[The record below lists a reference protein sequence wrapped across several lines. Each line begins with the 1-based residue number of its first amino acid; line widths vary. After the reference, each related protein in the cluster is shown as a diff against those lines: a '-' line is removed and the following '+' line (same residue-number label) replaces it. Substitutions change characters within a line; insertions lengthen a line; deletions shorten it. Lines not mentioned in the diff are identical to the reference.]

1 MKHPLDNKTVDW
13 VQQVVKCVVPVSG
26 GKDSQTCLELA
37 IEHFGKES
45 VIGLFCDTQFEHPMT
60 YEHIE
65 NMCDLYQV
73 EIIVRNDG
81 NVLDQCIKWG
91 RFPSDNVNFCTN
103 YLKINVGKKFYK
115 ELAEQQGCGFE
126 VWYGL
131 RSAESQQR
139 EKRYGNKIND
149 ELYAPHEIMPS
160 KYPKYLEKLG
170 VMMRLPIIDWMEK
183 EVFEFLGSKINPL
196 YSHGFNR
203 VGCFPCLAGGDG
215 PKEKAF
221 QFDSFGQSQLKKVR
235 EVEKVIGKSVFT
247 SKGASQR
254 NNEAQL
260 CMFCQI

>member
-13 VQQVVKCVVPVSG
+13 VQQVVKCVVPISG

-37 IEHFGKES
+37 IEHFGKEN

-65 NMCDLYQV
+65 NMRDLYQV

-131 RSAESQQR
+131 RSAESQHR

-170 VMMRLPIIDWMEK
+170 VMMRLPIIDWTEK
-183 EVFEFLGSKINPL
+183 EVFEFLGNKINPL